1 VTLPVIST
9 GARAVAGVASAAGL
23 FVDSGR
29 LFSAALVMEIHK
41 ILKKSARNFDIM
53 DVFMQGLSSASLV
66 QRPGHG

>member
-1 VTLPVIST
+1 M
-9 GARAVAGVASAAGL
+9 AAAASAAAGL

-29 LFSAALVMEIHK
+29 VFSAAFVKDIHRA
-41 ILKKSARNFDIM
+41 LKKSAGNFDIM